1 MEYLP
6 IQEFTDKWKISNRR
20 IQILCR
26 QGRINGAKMIGNM
39 WIIPENAVRPAD
51 ARIKSPIIH
60 SAKSEEST
68 ARKGLKKLL
77 KRLFKI
83 TEEWEITENEKKTIV
98 LSEIASGLCAFY
110 LNKKFFI

>member
-51 ARIKSPIIH
+51 ARTKSPIIH
-60 SAKSEEST
+60 SAKSEESN

-98 LSEIASGLCAFY
+98 LSEIAVVFVLFT
-110 LNKKFFI
+110 